1 MKLTFTE
8 QPGSNPQRRD
18 FGVVVCDLRGF
29 TALTERYE
37 PLRVVELLNHFLQVM
52 VRVIHAHNGI
62 TDKFMGDSVL
72 AFFDTQD
79 APDTPER
86 MLTCMLR
93 MQLAMDEVNSW
104 AKAHQLPNL
113 YMGIGGTYGPA
124 TLCELGSPLY
134 REITVLGDTVNIAA
148 RITAFCLRG
157 QILINEPLYAQVQ
170 EKVLLGLTND
180 VHFKGKHDAV
190 RVFEVLGQM
199 QPEPLMLPVRELRR
213 HYRVDVDLGT
223 SFLPILGKEVARKPV
238 HARAVNISRSGLRM
252 ITADPL
258 DFSTEMK
265 MQLPFLPEADKSEVY
280 ARVVS
285 CKEETDGTF
294 SPCVEFTYMDEDTSK
309 ALNIFVD
316 RLV

>member
-1 MKLTFTE
+1 M
-8 QPGSNPQRRD
+8 QHVHIPQRRN

-37 PLRVVELLNHFLQVM
+37 PLRVVELLNNFFQVM
-52 VRVIHAHNGI
+52 VRVIHAHNGV

-72 AFFDTQD
+72 AFFDTKE

-93 MQLAMDEVNSW
+93 MQLAMDEVNDW

-113 YMGIGGTYGPA
+113 FMGIGGTYGQA

-134 REITVLGDTVNIAA
+134 REVTVLGDTVNLAA

-157 QILINEPLYAQVQ
+157 QILISELLYAQVE
-170 EKVLLGLTND
+170 EKVVLGLTND
-180 VHFKGKHDAV
+180 VHFKGKREAV
-190 RVFEVLGQM
+190 RIYEVLGQT
-199 QPEPLMLPVRELRR
+199 PPDPILLPVREQRR

-223 SFLPILGKEVARKPV
+223 SFLPVLGKELAHQPV
-238 HARAVNISRSGLRM
+238 HARTVNISRSGLRM
-252 ITADPL
+252 ITAEPL
-258 DFSTEMK
+258 ETGTEMK
-265 MQLPFLPEADKSEVY
+265 MQLPFLPDADQSEVY

-285 CKEETDGTF
+285 CKEEIDGTF
-294 SPCVEFTYMDEDTSK
+294 TPCVEFTYLDEDTSK
-309 ALNIFVD
+309 ALGIFVD

>member
-1 MKLTFTE
+1 MKLNDKEETH
-8 QPGSNPQRRD
+8 PNPQRRD

-52 VRVIHAHNGI
+52 VRVIHSHNGI

-79 APDTPER
+79 GTDTPTR

-93 MQLAMDEVNSW
+93 MQLAMDEVNTW
-104 AKAHQLPNL
+104 AKARQLPDL
-113 YMGIGGTYGPA
+113 FMGIGGSYGPA

-134 REITVLGDTVNIAA
+134 RELTVLGDTVNLAA

-157 QILINEPLYAQVQ
+157 QILISEPLFAQVQ
-170 EKVLLGLTND
+170 DKVLLGLTND
-180 VHFKGKHDAV
+180 VHFKGKHESV
-190 RVFEVLGQM
+190 RVFEVLGQT
-199 QPEPLMLPVRELRR
+199 QPDPLLLPVRELRR

-223 SFLPILGKEVARKPV
+223 SYLPIQGKEVARKPV

-252 ITADPL
+252 ITTEPL
-258 DFSTEMK
+258 DFSCEMK
-265 MQLPFLPEADKSEVY
+265 MQLPFLPDVEKSEVY

-285 CKEETDGTF
+285 CKDEGDGTY
-294 SPCVEFTYMDEDTSK
+294 SPCVEFTYLDEDTSK